1 MFKHTHNS
9 NNSDMF
15 AYRNIFQTI
24 REDGVLSD
32 WMVNEESAWD

>member
-15 AYRNIFQTI
+15 AYRDIFQTI
-24 REDGVLSD
+24 TEDVLSD